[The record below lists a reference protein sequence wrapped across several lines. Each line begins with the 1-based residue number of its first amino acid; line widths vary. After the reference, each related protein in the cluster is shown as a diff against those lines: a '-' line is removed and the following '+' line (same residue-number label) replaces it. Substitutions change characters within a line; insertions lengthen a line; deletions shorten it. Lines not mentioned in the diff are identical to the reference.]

1 MTTFEDFQARWM
13 RIQSTQT
20 DQLSLVS
27 EKLPQLLSDSSSD
40 FFTQGIELLFSL
52 IEGLSFLFDMSDN
65 QIVLSTNYS
74 SDQDAI
80 QRLVISE
87 VILEESEWFNIYTTG
102 IFYQMMLD
110 VLNEVTY
117 LTTVPHLVLTV
128 YPDIRRAISIPEDI
142 QGDINAEHRFLFAI
156 LIRDFKR
163 EWEYICEIVDT
174 ALGDQTL
181 VFNPDN
187 GMITLLG
194 ELLGEFYPSLI
205 EVPMLAEHREIF
217 RQACI
222 GNLNGLIRLCLTQGK

>member
-1 MTTFEDFQARWM
+1 
-13 RIQSTQT
+13 
-20 DQLSLVS
+20 
-27 EKLPQLLSDSSSD
+27 
-40 FFTQGIELLFSL
+40 
-52 IEGLSFLFDMSDN
+52 
-65 QIVLSTNYS
+65 
-74 SDQDAI
+74 
-80 QRLVISE
+80 
-87 VILEESEWFNIYTTG
+87 
-102 IFYQMMLD
+102 
-110 VLNEVTY
+110 
-117 LTTVPHLVLTV
+117 
-128 YPDIRRAISIPEDI
+128 
-142 QGDINAEHRFLFAI
+142 